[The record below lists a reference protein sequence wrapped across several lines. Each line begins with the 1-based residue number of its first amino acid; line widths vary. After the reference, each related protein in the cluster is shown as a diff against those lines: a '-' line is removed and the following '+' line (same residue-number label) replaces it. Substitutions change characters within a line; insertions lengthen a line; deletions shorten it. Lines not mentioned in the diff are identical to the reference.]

1 MKKIIDEKHKKTT
14 ITTTEHLDSFS
25 HMNVLSMSECYSTY
39 FSYYSP
45 PKFNFA
51 SFRLLRLWEKRNNS
65 SASEMKSIYSHLTLR
80 GKNQTRL
87 FAICVPPPPQL
98 SFLKFLCLYIKNA
111 AWFSMQRIFLF
122 CFSKCYSNMKNHFYW
137 PVNIYHMI
145 IIII

>member
-14 ITTTEHLDSFS
+14 TTTTEHLDSFS
-25 HMNVLSMSECYSTY
+25 HMNVLSSEWMLNYIFLLLFSTKVQ
-39 FSYYSP
+39 FCFIQII
-45 PKFNFA
+45 KT
-51 SFRLLRLWEKRNNS
+51 LRKNNS

-122 CFSKCYSNMKNHFYW
+122 CFSKCYSNMENHFYW

>member
-1 MKKIIDEKHKKTT
+1 MRNTKKTT
-14 ITTTEHLDSFS
+14 TTTEHLDSFS

-51 SFRLLRLWEKRNNS
+51 SFRLLRLWEKIILQHQKWNL
-65 SASEMKSIYSHLTLR
+65 YSHLTLR

-122 CFSKCYSNMKNHFYW
+122 CFSKCYSNMENHFYW